1 MTWATRAATYL
12 DINRDRKDRRKEQD
26 STDLIKLLR
35 LGIYHRRHVD
45 FSRHDAANEVSMY
58 SGLAEGSFAKR
69 QSPT

>member
-12 DINRDRKDRRKEQD
+12 DINRDRKDGRKEQD
-26 STDLIKLLR
+26 STDLVEFLG

-58 SGLAEGSFAKR
+58 SGLAEL
-69 QSPT
+69 QSDSHLPR